1 MIVGIGF
8 RGEDVVEYQSCIHAR
23 NVAGLCGFAL

>member
-8 RGEDVVEYQSCIHAR
+8 RGEDVVECLSCIHAR
-23 NVAGLCGFAL
+23 NVADLCGFAL